1 MVPETRLSLI
11 MRLADKRDVDAW
23 DQFVEIYEPLIFRL
37 ARSRGFQD
45 ADAREIVQ
53 DVMMS
58 VSRTVEKW
66 DPDRDKGRFRDWL
79 FRAAKNWMIKYL
91 TRRKHKILGSGDSG
105 VVEILHQIEELP
117 GPELD
122 SIELEYRR
130 EVFRWAS
137 TRVKRKVHDRTWLA
151 FWLTSVDGKEC
162 EQVAEELQMSVGAVH
177 IARSRVRGRLR
188 ELIAQ
193 FDETEMHLNIED
205 SQEEHK

>member
-91 TRRKHKILGSGDSG
+91 TRRKHKIPGVHHGRRQRAARRPLRDPGGVHARVVRQPCVVGSWTAVARG
-105 VVEILHQIEELP
+105 QACP
-117 GPELD
+117 
-122 SIELEYRR
+122 
-130 EVFRWAS
+130 AS
-137 TRVKRKVHDRTWLA
+137 DC
-151 FWLTSVDGKEC
+151 F
-162 EQVAEELQMSVGAVH
+162 
-177 IARSRVRGRLR
+177 
-188 ELIAQ
+188 
-193 FDETEMHLNIED
+193 
-205 SQEEHK
+205 